1 MLENYTAKYR
11 GSLGVEMLI
20 KESDD
25 EDFYGNEKDPNEDN
39 KEGKTFDNVL
49 MSQMN
54 NSTNLA
60 KLRKSYSIKDI
71 K

>member
-1 MLENYTAKYR
+1 
-11 GSLGVEMLI
+11 MLI